1 MRAVVLLQRML
12 CAQVALADIAHKR
25 ARALSVTLP
34 HVLLVRP
41 LRVEPQL
48 ALLAGEVPA
57 PPVGEHVVLQSA
69 FDEESPSTLVTLVR
83 HLFAVVH
90 PKVNEKR
97 RFRLE
102 RRQTHRAVVRLVSRV
117 RTHVQFERA
126 RMNETLPAQRAFVFA
141 LRKMSLDVRVEVKG
155 RGEELETDSALD
167 DVRRF
172 GQPRGVVQLDVS
184 LEGVEVAEGLRA
196 QVAVE
201 GLGGTVVV
209 DVALQRLHGRKRF
222 PAFVTHE
229 RVGTI
234 DSSWKEGRKSFI

>member
-1 MRAVVLLQRML
+1 
-12 CAQVALADIAHKR
+12 
-25 ARALSVTLP
+25 
-34 HVLLVRP
+34 
-41 LRVEPQL
+41 
-48 ALLAGEVPA
+48 
-57 PPVGEHVVLQSA
+57 
-69 FDEESPSTLVTLVR
+69 
-83 HLFAVVH
+83 
-90 PKVNEKR
+90 
-97 RFRLE
+97 
-102 RRQTHRAVVRLVSRV
+102 
-117 RTHVQFERA
+117 
-126 RMNETLPAQRAFVFA
+126 MNETLPAQRAFVFA

-201 GLGGTVVV
+201 RLGGAVVV

-234 DSSWKEGRKSFI
+234 DGTWKEGNVLFNNTFFYLWLYGRKDGNLLFNDALNIFFIYGYKEGRKCFI